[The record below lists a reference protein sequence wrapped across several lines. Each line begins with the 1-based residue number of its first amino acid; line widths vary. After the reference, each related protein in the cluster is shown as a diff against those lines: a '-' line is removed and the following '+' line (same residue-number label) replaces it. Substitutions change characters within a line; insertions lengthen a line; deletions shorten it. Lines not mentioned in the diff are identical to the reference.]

1 MLLLVSRNNP
11 YMGYSATVR
20 SRSGGHVSNVLRNF
34 LYQITYRKTHTQFF
48 FRFFF
53 YFSFSRYHFLS
64 KKLYKI
70 WKNSHKSYKKIYLN
84 FLAILED
91 GEFKTAP
98 VKKKIKM
105 KKKKLE
111 CILYV
116 EINKKVRY
124 KIVRKIDIKMVTW
137 LLIY

>member
-1 MLLLVSRNNP
+1 
-11 YMGYSATVR
+11 
-20 SRSGGHVSNVLRNF
+20 
-34 LYQITYRKTHTQFF
+34 
-48 FRFFF
+48 
-53 YFSFSRYHFLS
+53 
-64 KKLYKI
+64 
-70 WKNSHKSYKKIYLN
+70 
-84 FLAILED
+84 
-91 GEFKTAP
+91 
-98 VKKKIKM
+98 M